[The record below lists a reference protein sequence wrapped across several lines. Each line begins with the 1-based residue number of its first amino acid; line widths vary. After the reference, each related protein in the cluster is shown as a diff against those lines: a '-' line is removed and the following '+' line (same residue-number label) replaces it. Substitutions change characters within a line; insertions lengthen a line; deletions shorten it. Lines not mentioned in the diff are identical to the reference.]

1 MANEPMQKVLR
12 AIGLC
17 LKAGRLVCGTPLVCE
32 ALGGKRKP
40 FLVVEVSDNSANT
53 AKRLAD
59 KCAYYGVEKLRLE
72 ASGEALASALGKS
85 ARVAAVAITDEQLS
99 RLVRGAITEYSEAR
113 ES

>member
-1 MANEPMQKVLR
+1 MANEPMQKALR

-17 LKAGRLVCGTPLVCE
+17 MKAGRLVCGTPLVCE

-40 FLVVEVSDNSANT
+40 FLVVEASDNSDNT
-53 AKRLAD
+53 AKRLGD
-59 KCAYYGVEKLRLE
+59 KCAYYGVEKLRLK
-72 ASGEALASALGKS
+72 ASGEALARALGKS

-99 RLVRGAITEYSEAR
+99 RLVRGAITEDSEKR